1 MDMTVTIIL
10 DGCGLLILL
19 LLLIPHFSEN
29 PSGRFNRRK
38 RDLLLYSALLHF
50 FVLCVRLTGA
60 VTALTLPGTAAAT
73 IFRIVAIVP
82 AAASA
87 VLLVLCILCD
97 AEGKVRVP
105 KGQGIPV
112 GQIACAVLPPMLA
125 LCLRLIVPGLDLK
138 LLVTRNSEL
147 VTAAIQNLAT
157 CCLVAVIHYVEKRP
171 SRPLC
176 LLRRTRWCS

>member
-1 MDMTVTIIL
+1 MTYTIVL

-50 FVLCVRLTGA
+50 FVLCVRLTGSI
-60 VTALTLPGTAAAT
+60 TALTLPGTAAAKV
-73 IFRIVAIVP
+73 FRIVAIAP

-87 VLLVLCILCD
+87 VFLVLCILCD
-97 AEGKVRVP
+97 AEGRVRLP

-112 GQIACAVLPPMLA
+112 GQIACAVLPPVLA
-125 LCLRLIVPGLDLK
+125 ICLRLIAPGLDFLGVAWSLALHLIQSFILADSEKQLK
-138 LLVTRNSEL
+138 
-147 VTAAIQNLAT
+147 
-157 CCLVAVIHYVEKRP
+157 KRIR
-171 SRPLC
+171 SKSWIAG
-176 LLRRTRWCS
+176 RRR